1 MTSKIVSV
9 NFSKEFNEE
18 YLAIKNIVEMEI
30 KKGLLNS
37 KNHQLLT
44 KIDRTIEILKTKPD
58 YGIAVPKNIIPKE
71 LIKEYGI
78 NNLRKVNLSHAWRLC
93 YTLKTD
99 SIEIVSIILNVMD
112 HKKYNKLFKYR

>member
-44 KIDRTIEILKTKPD
+44 KIDRTIEILKTKPG

>member
-1 MTSKIVSV
+1 MTSKIISV

-18 YLAIKNIVEMEI
+18 YLAIKNMVEMEI

-44 KIDRTIEILKTKPD
+44 KIDRTIELLKIEPD

-112 HKKYNKLFKYR
+112 HKKYNKLFGYK